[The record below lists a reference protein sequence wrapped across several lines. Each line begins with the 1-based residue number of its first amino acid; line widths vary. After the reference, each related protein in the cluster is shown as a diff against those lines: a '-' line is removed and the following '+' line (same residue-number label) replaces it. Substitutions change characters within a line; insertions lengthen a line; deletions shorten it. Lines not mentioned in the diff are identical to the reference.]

1 MSHFKGGMKRV
12 FSKKEKCHCRV
23 LMNNA
28 ATDEWKDVNSF
39 QRPRVSRDKEA
50 PSLFPP
56 PNNKLLCCD
65 VTDGVCIVM
74 SSVAGGDSRGGESSQ
89 PGGGTHRVRGG
100 VPDRGCQWTV

>member
-39 QRPRVSRDKEA
+39 QRLVEIKKH
-50 PSLFPP
+50 LHYFPLP
-56 PNNKLLCCD
+56 IINFCA
-65 VTDGVCIVM
+65 VM
-74 SSVAGGDSRGGESSQ
+74 
-89 PGGGTHRVRGG
+89 
-100 VPDRGCQWTV
+100 